1 MSTKF
6 RSTLRKSLVTSGRKT
21 KQLDNHMKSSG
32 ITPPSYRGP
41 ELFDRERNIREPIKS
56 TDIWAL
62 GATLYELATAEL
74 PYGEFGG
81 LIQLQNAPPPVLPNQ
96 FSKELTIVLQHCMAK
111 ETWDR
116 PIAKDLINYA
126 KTYLRSGK
134 WPKLEAPAIPSSPT
148 TSPTVPQGIATIRD
162 GQNDFGR
169 KYGKQSQG
177 NRKNWWWIAAL
188 ILLLLGG
195 TGGWFFYQQD
205 VSKRADAAYASA
217 EQYFEAK
224 DFFNAKEK
232 YRESRRLKDGVYP
245 DIAEKIKM
253 ASDSMLIG
261 EQTNIIKGERLLEDN
276 DLQGAGVAFQRALRF
291 NPESQPAQEK
301 ISAIQGQ
308 LDSIFQV
315 EVEVAREARQ
325 AGEYEKASQAIKK
338 AQELKPEDKEIIQLA
353 EEIQREADEAKYNQL
368 ISGAKTDLTNGKYRN
383 AEKKAEEAQN
393 DCRGCAGAFD

>member
-1 MSTKF
+1 MLKLKEGLRFAHHFTLVKLLGMGGFSEVWLAQRESGFLQALKIYTGLDEEGKNVFRREFERVYNLNHDRVLVPSDFGVYENRPYLLMPYCKNGSLAPKVGTLDEREIAKVMLDMASALHYLHNIPGAYIIHQDIKPDNILISNTGNYLLTDFGISTKF

-62 GATLYELATAEL
+62 GATLYELSTAEL

-232 YRESRRLKDGVYP
+232 Y
-245 DIAEKIKM
+245 
-253 ASDSMLIG
+253 
-261 EQTNIIKGERLLEDN
+261 
-276 DLQGAGVAFQRALRF
+276 
-291 NPESQPAQEK
+291 
-301 ISAIQGQ
+301 
-308 LDSIFQV
+308 
-315 EVEVAREARQ
+315 
-325 AGEYEKASQAIKK
+325 
-338 AQELKPEDKEIIQLA
+338 
-353 EEIQREADEAKYNQL
+353 
-368 ISGAKTDLTNGKYRN
+368 
-383 AEKKAEEAQN
+383 
-393 DCRGCAGAFD
+393 